1 MHRRLNILFIAA
13 SEQNVFPI
21 LHELHNSGLEP
32 VWKWVKTAES
42 LRRLLITHSWDAIIT
57 EYELPGFD
65 AFAALSVVGQSQLDI
80 PFIVISNAG
89 GERLAVEMLK
99 AGAHDYLM
107 QGNLTLLPD
116 ILQTEVNAA
125 TVRLSNRQNRSTQR
139 ETEENYQGLYK
150 NTMEGIYQRSPA
162 GHYLMAN
169 MALARMY
176 GYASPEAMISGLN
189 DVRHQLYVE
198 PQRREVFEQT
208 IAQQGYVVGFE
219 SEVYCQDGT
228 TLWISEN
235 GWVVCDDQG
244 RPGYYQGFVTDISDR
259 KRIEA
264 IYQRGETR
272 ATTAFEQAAVGFSEC
287 NVKTG
292 QITLVNP
299 YFCKM
304 MGYTQTELLEMT
316 INDIT
321 HPDDVAESIQKLHQ
335 LSLGQTKSFKLEKR
349 YCRKDGTIFWAEITI
364 CLVRP
369 QTDQDAYSLAII
381 QDISD
386 RKKAKQERERF
397 FVLSR
402 DLLCVASL
410 EGQFIEVNLA
420 WKNTLGY
427 TQNELI
433 GIPFINFVHPD
444 DRPTTLDKL
453 HRFKESNNILDLDF
467 ENRYRCKDGS
477 YKWLS
482 WRSIPDTEAGVI
494 YAIARDV
501 THLKQEQQ
509 QLQHLNRVLEGK
521 VEERTK
527 ALRMTQS
534 AVDLAADCVF
544 LIRANGS
551 FHYVN
556 NTARDKLGYSQEEFS
571 TMKLWDINPTIV
583 PDKWK
588 EIWQI
593 IKHHPGFPVESQHRA
608 KNGNTYPVEI
618 NTKYLNLDGD
628 EYCFSFV
635 RDIGERKL
643 AEAIIQKENMFRQKI
658 LENMAEGLCVCH
670 QIDEFPFIHH
680 TVWNRE
686 MQAITGYS
694 LNEINNV
701 GVIPGLVPDSIEQ
714 EAYVVGYMEQLR
726 TEKNPTVKE
735 AVIVRK
741 DGQRRTISILTSVL
755 PDAEGLFTVLSL
767 IQDITERKQSQQNAR
782 LLVNVVESNN
792 DAIITKNLQGMI
804 TSWNSAA
811 VRLFGYTEAE
821 AIGQSV
827 TILFPPDR
835 LDIQPQLLKRLRQGE
850 RIKNF
855 ETINLHKNGTPIQ
868 VSATISPL
876 RDETGCVVGA
886 SKIVRDITQR
896 KQAEMQLRLTNEELV
911 RATRLKDEFLANMS
925 HELRTPLNA
934 ILGMAESLQE
944 EVFGKI
950 HEHQIKPLQMI
961 RRSGNHLLEL
971 INDILDVAKI
981 ESGQM
986 DLNLE
991 TTAVIPLCN
1000 FALDLIKHEA
1010 DTKYIQVE
1018 TQFPAHISDVKLDE
1032 QRIQQLLINLL
1043 SNAVKFTPEGGR
1055 VKLGVSLHRRKS
1067 KHVLRIVVKDTG
1079 IGIAAK
1085 HMGQLFEPFIQI
1097 DSALNRKYSGTGLGL
1112 TLVKRIVEL
1121 HGGTV
1126 DVSSQVGK
1134 GSCFTVNLPC
1144 TVVPSFPPAQPPST
1158 CLTPNPIQA
1167 KPVGAFLILLAD
1179 DKEASSI
1186 TLTSYLRA
1194 KGYAIR
1200 LVTSAQ
1206 EMLTLSRAH
1215 SPDLMLVDSQLSGT
1229 NSLDV
1234 VQQLC
1239 FEPTLTHTP
1248 MIVLTSAAMKNEHTH
1263 CHSVETCRYLIKPF
1277 TLKQL
1282 VDTVQQFLQRPPT

>member
-13 SEQNVFPI
+13 SEENVFPA
-21 LHELHNSGLEP
+21 LHELYNSGLDP
-32 VWKWVKTAES
+32 IWKWVRTAES
-42 LRRLLITHSWDAIIT
+42 LRRLLMTHPWDAIIT
-57 EYELPGFD
+57 EYDLPEFD
-65 AFAALSVVGQSQLDI
+65 AFAALSIVNQSQPDI
-80 PFIVISNAG
+80 PFIVISNAV

-107 QGNLTLLPD
+107 QDDLTLLPD

-125 TVRLSNRQNRSTQR
+125 NVRLNNRQDISTLR
-139 ETEENYQGLYK
+139 ETEEKYRALYD
-150 NTMEGIYQRSPA
+150 NAIEGIYQSTPA

-176 GYASPEAMISGLN
+176 GYASPEAMISSLN
-189 DVRHQLYVE
+189 DIQHQLYVD
-198 PQRREVFEQT
+198 PQRRETFEQT
-208 IAQQGYVVGFE
+208 IVKQGYVVGFE
-219 SEVYCQDGT
+219 SEVYCQNGS
-228 TLWISEN
+228 TLWVSEN
-235 GWVVCDDQG
+235 GWVVYDAQG
-244 RPGYYQGFVTDISDR
+244 TPEYYQGFVTDISDR
-259 KRIEA
+259 KRIEMA
-264 IYQRGETR
+264 HQRSEAWTK
-272 ATTAFEQAAVGFSEC
+272 ATFEQAVVGLAESDMQ
-287 NVKTG
+287 TG
-292 QITLVNP
+292 QLILVNP
-299 YFCKM
+299 HFCKM
-304 MGYTQTELLEMT
+304 TGYTQAELLEMT
-316 INDIT
+316 VNDIS
-321 HPDDVAESIQKLHQ
+321 HPDDAAESIQKIRQ
-335 LSLGQTKSFKLEKR
+335 LFSKQIESFKVEKR
-349 YCRKDGTIFWAEITI
+349 YRCKDGTLFWAETTV
-364 CLVRP
+364 CLIHLP
-369 QTDQDAYSLAII
+369 EKQDTHCLAII

-386 RKKAKQERERF
+386 RKKAEQERERF

-402 DLLCVASL
+402 DLLCIASL

-420 WKNTLGY
+420 WENILGY

-467 ENRYRCKDGS
+467 ENRYRCKNGS

-482 WRSIPDTEAGVI
+482 WRSIPDTEVGVV

-501 THLKQEQQ
+501 THLKQAQQ
-509 QLQHLNRVLEGK
+509 KLQHINQALEVQVK
-521 VEERTK
+521 ERTK
-527 ALRMTQS
+527 ELIMTQS
-534 AVDLAADCVF
+534 AVDFAADCVF
-544 LIRANGS
+544 LIRADGG
-551 FHYVN
+551 FHYAN

-571 TMKLWDINPTIV
+571 IMKVWEINPTV
-583 PDKWK
+583 SPDNWGD
-588 EIWQI
+588 IWQT
-593 IKHHPGFPVESQHRA
+593 IKRQQAFTTESQHRA
-608 KNGNTYPVEI
+608 KNGATYSIEI

-643 AEAIIQKENMFRQKI
+643 AEATIQKENMFRQQI

-670 QIDEFPFIHH
+670 QIDDFPFIHH

-694 LNEINNV
+694 LNEINCV
-701 GVIPGLVPDSIEQ
+701 GVIPGLIPDSIEQ
-714 EAYVVGYMEQLR
+714 EAYVVDYMEQLR

-741 DGQRRTISILTSVL
+741 DGQRRTISVSTSVL
-755 PDAEGLFTVLSL
+755 PHADGLFTVLSL

-835 LDIQPQLLKRLRQGE
+835 LDIEPRLLKRLSQGE

-855 ETINLHKNGTPIQ
+855 ETVNLHKNGTPIQ

-876 RDETGCVVGA
+876 RDETGRVVGA

-896 KQAEMQLRLTNEELV
+896 KQAEMQLRFTNEELV

-950 HEHQIKPLQMI
+950 HQQQIKPLQMI

-986 DLNLE
+986 ELNLK

-1000 FALDLIKHEA
+1000 FALDFVKHQA
-1010 DTKYIQVE
+1010 DTKYIQIE
-1018 TQFPAHISDVKLDE
+1018 TQFPSHISDVKLDE
-1032 QRIQQLLINLL
+1032 QRIQQVLINLL
-1043 SNAVKFTPEGGR
+1043 SNAVKFTPEGGKVR
-1055 VKLGVSLHRRKS
+1055 LGVSLHRRQS
-1067 KHVLRIVVKDTG
+1067 EHVLRIAISDTG

-1085 HMGQLFEPFIQI
+1085 HMDKLFEPFIQI

-1121 HGGTV
+1121 HGGVV

-1144 TVVPSFPPAQPPST
+1144 TIVPSFPPAQPPQT
-1158 CLTPNPIQA
+1158 YPPKPIRA
-1167 KPVGAFLILLAD
+1167 NPVGAFLILLAD

-1186 TLTSYLRA
+1186 TVISYLRA
-1194 KGYAIR
+1194 KGYSIR
-1200 LVTSAQ
+1200 LVTSTQ
-1206 EMLTLSRAH
+1206 EMLALSRDR
-1215 SPDLMLVDSQLSGT
+1215 SPNLVLVDGQLSGT
-1229 NSLDV
+1229 DSSNM
-1234 VQQLC
+1234 VQQIRL
-1239 FEPTLTHTP
+1239 EPTLTHTP
-1248 MIVLTSAAMKNEHTH
+1248 MVVLTGAAIKNKSPQVHA
-1263 CHSVETCRYLIKPF
+1263 VRGCRYLRKPF

-1282 VDTVQQFLQRPPT
+1282 VDTIQQFLP